1 MLSIHF
7 FITQGYP
14 FPDPETLMF
23 LRDEK
28 GLSDPSAS
36 VSPLA
41 EARVESRAL
50 LCRVIKVNSRGSEMS
65 QQLNALAIEAWTRVQ
80 PHKGGRRD

>member
-1 MLSIHF
+1 
-7 FITQGYP
+7 
-14 FPDPETLMF
+14 MF

-36 VSPLA
+36 ASPLD
-41 EARVESRAL
+41 EATVESLAL
-50 LCRVIKVNSRGSEMS
+50 LCRVTKVNSGDSETS

>member
-1 MLSIHF
+1 
-7 FITQGYP
+7 
-14 FPDPETLMF
+14 MF

-41 EARVESRAL
+41 EATVAL
-50 LCRVIKVNSRGSEMS
+50 LCRVIKVNSGDSEMS
-65 QQLNALAIEAWTRVQ
+65 QQLNTLAIEAWTRVQ